1 MFQVRRIY
9 ACFYNV
15 HACCDYKLHKY
26 YVVFHKLDNLK
37 VSNILQRASVVI
49 RMMMTKSLIRLLLPA
64 CSNTAT
70 SEPSSLK
77 SYSLHSP
84 FLTSMQARTM
94 AHIVRPSSLLSKPT
108 HTVHYYWRKVDDA
121 LMRPMFGGHVF
132 VPFSPGSPTEQSV
145 HVGR

>member
-1 MFQVRRIY
+1 
-9 ACFYNV
+9 
-15 HACCDYKLHKY
+15 
-26 YVVFHKLDNLK
+26 
-37 VSNILQRASVVI
+37 
-49 RMMMTKSLIRLLLPA
+49 MMMTKSLIRLLLPA